1 MVTHSSVGA
10 HRTVN
15 GSVESGRN
23 GQSSTVKGRRV
34 IIAPKSGEG
43 IGGTGLSK
51 VGRSNALALSQ
62 GEDVRVVR
70 APVLAFLSVP
80 GMFKRAYKLPSGAKR
95 TSDSEEL
102 LKRKTLGLRKSFTP
116 MLPGKFKVPGAET
129 TLVASI
135 SSTDDVE
142 NLSPEGSLENVDAY
156 EPLILWQSAEDD
168 DDGPPHSVSV
178 DPMLCKFLRPH
189 QREGVQFMY
198 ECVMGARDFDGSG
211 CILADDMG
219 LGKTLQSITVMWTL
233 LTQGQEKGTPTAKRC
248 IVVCP
253 TSLVKNWE
261 SEIIKWL
268 NGDCKCLALSESTRK
283 DVIASIT
290 LFLSMPQYKVLIL
303 SYETF
308 RIHSSQF
315 TSGKYG
321 GSPCDLLICDEA
333 HRLKNCETATSRS
346 LASLPCSRRILLSGT
361 PMQNDLDEFYAMVGF
376 ANPGVLGLPQFFRK
390 HYLNPIL
397 IGREPGATESE
408 ERRALL
414 AQNTMSR
421 IVNEFI
427 LRRTNTLN
435 AQHLPPKL
443 TQVVACRLTSIQ
455 ESMYRHL
462 LNSKEVNHI
471 LRGKQTNVLSHI
483 GTIQKL
489 CNHPSLILDAQGT
502 SEGGGNNSSFPS
514 RLRAELLSMLPTSD
528 PTESLSSRSKLLSGR
543 RNSRSGGAGMD
554 LVHPEWSGKLECLFR
569 LMKSIRAPGAGDDR
583 IVIVSNYTSC
593 LNLIGQLC
601 RENSWTF
608 VRLDG
613 STGIS
618 KRKKMVDDFN
628 DPQKDVFAFLLSS
641 KAGGCGLNLIGGN
654 RLVLFDPDWNPAV
667 DKQAAARV
675 WRDHQTKKCYIYRF
689 LSTGTIEEK
698 IFQRQLSKEGLQS
711 IVDDKAEVN
720 SLSSKE
726 LRNLFQLTHGSPCD
740 THDKLQCQR
749 CCPIPS
755 TSLNSGVYEEACN
768 AALPRQLA
776 VCAELLERIAA
787 EPIAKPFLDPL
798 DPTAHGCTRE
808 EFEERVKEPI
818 GLNIVLQRLSTS
830 SNSSN
835 GVAIGITEDCD
846 GEDPK
851 TLGSVTSSS
860 KMADMKYLSVPAFV
874 KDVNMVFSIPE
885 KVWRKEP
892 AHPLRV
898 AANELK
904 HTFDREW
911 AALVQEVVGMRDSSL
926 ADLLDAKR
934 KGPIVTDGGV
944 YEIGNGG
951 ENLAFQEQ
959 LGMPAEEDLNNWSHH
974 FSTDTVDDG
983 LFQLALAGTGNRVVS
998 FIFGLEVTWSRLQAK
1013 EAEIAKEAKKLEDG
1027 KIKTVDGEEEEES
1040 GHFEAASDGNSTGVM
1055 TDPPSDEEDEITQDD
1070 SDAPVSPHVLADNNE
1085 ECSSKKNES
1094 IIADGTICAEDNQ
1107 HATKQ
1112 HRSNTGME
1120 GVASPF
1126 VIDSRDPTQKT
1137 PISVT
1142 DESSSVGNGK
1152 HRGKKLSSPLLDPPL
1167 REKKKCKANNHG
1179 TNPLYK
1185 RMCQEEEEK
1194 DLAVEVNQNGG
1205 SCSITSGS
1213 AYVASSDQ
1221 LIEFMDELPSVVHIP
1236 VDEPSVPLE
1245 TLSDEQSASRCNRG
1259 DPVMTE
1265 QWECGL
1271 CTFINIASNKKCTMC
1286 ATRHNSKM
1294 PNSRKKLNT

>member
-62 GEDVRVVR
+62 GGDVRVVR

-80 GMFKRAYKLPSGAKR
+80 GTFKRAYKLPSGAKR

-168 DDGPPHSVSV
+168 DDGPLHSVSV

-219 LGKTLQSITVMWTL
+219 LGKTLQSITVMWAL

-361 PMQNDLDEFYAMVGF
+361 PMQNDLDEFYAMVDF

-489 CNHPSLILDAQGT
+489 CNHPSLILMH
-502 SEGGGNNSSFPS
+502 
-514 RLRAELLSMLPTSD
+514 R
-528 PTESLSSRSKLLSGR
+528 
-543 RNSRSGGAGMD
+543 
-554 LVHPEWSGKLECLFR
+554 VHPRGVETT
-569 LMKSIRAPGAGDDR
+569 A
-583 IVIVSNYTSC
+583 
-593 LNLIGQLC
+593 
-601 RENSWTF
+601 
-608 VRLDG
+608 
-613 STGIS
+613 
-618 KRKKMVDDFN
+618 
-628 DPQKDVFAFLLSS
+628 VFPL
-641 KAGGCGLNLIGGN
+641 G
-654 RLVLFDPDWNPAV
+654 
-667 DKQAAARV
+667 
-675 WRDHQTKKCYIYRF
+675 
-689 LSTGTIEEK
+689 
-698 IFQRQLSKEGLQS
+698 
-711 IVDDKAEVN
+711 
-720 SLSSKE
+720 
-726 LRNLFQLTHGSPCD
+726 
-740 THDKLQCQR
+740 
-749 CCPIPS
+749 
-755 TSLNSGVYEEACN
+755 
-768 AALPRQLA
+768 
-776 VCAELLERIAA
+776 LERN
-787 EPIAKPFLDPL
+787 
-798 DPTAHGCTRE
+798 C
-808 EFEERVKEPI
+808 
-818 GLNIVLQRLSTS
+818 
-830 SNSSN
+830 
-835 GVAIGITEDCD
+835 
-846 GEDPK
+846 
-851 TLGSVTSSS
+851 
-860 KMADMKYLSVPAFV
+860 
-874 KDVNMVFSIPE
+874 
-885 KVWRKEP
+885 
-892 AHPLRV
+892 
-898 AANELK
+898 
-904 HTFDREW
+904 
-911 AALVQEVVGMRDSSL
+911 
-926 ADLLDAKR
+926 
-934 KGPIVTDGGV
+934 
-944 YEIGNGG
+944 
-951 ENLAFQEQ
+951 
-959 LGMPAEEDLNNWSHH
+959 
-974 FSTDTVDDG
+974 
-983 LFQLALAGTGNRVVS
+983 
-998 FIFGLEVTWSRLQAK
+998 
-1013 EAEIAKEAKKLEDG
+1013 
-1027 KIKTVDGEEEEES
+1027 
-1040 GHFEAASDGNSTGVM
+1040 
-1055 TDPPSDEEDEITQDD
+1055 
-1070 SDAPVSPHVLADNNE
+1070 
-1085 ECSSKKNES
+1085 
-1094 IIADGTICAEDNQ
+1094 
-1107 HATKQ
+1107 
-1112 HRSNTGME
+1112 
-1120 GVASPF
+1120 
-1126 VIDSRDPTQKT
+1126 
-1137 PISVT
+1137 
-1142 DESSSVGNGK
+1142 
-1152 HRGKKLSSPLLDPPL
+1152 
-1167 REKKKCKANNHG
+1167 
-1179 TNPLYK
+1179 
-1185 RMCQEEEEK
+1185 
-1194 DLAVEVNQNGG
+1194 
-1205 SCSITSGS
+1205 
-1213 AYVASSDQ
+1213 
-1221 LIEFMDELPSVVHIP
+1221 
-1236 VDEPSVPLE
+1236 
-1245 TLSDEQSASRCNRG
+1245 
-1259 DPVMTE
+1259 
-1265 QWECGL
+1265 
-1271 CTFINIASNKKCTMC
+1271 
-1286 ATRHNSKM
+1286 
-1294 PNSRKKLNT
+1294 